1 MARRVLIPLLALLL
15 LLGTASVALGKP
27 SERFDDER
35 GIELIS
41 GNGRTT
47 IALRGAVIGSV
58 GSGWVWVTDLP
69 GGAETDIFVAG
80 DEDSYQI
87 DAADDRL
94 PWRRHPLPRLPG
106 QVARQHQGRGHQRE
120 RGRYRVRRPR
130 RQQRRYSRVAGG
142 PERRWPEEWKTI
154 KLGP

>member
-58 GSGWVWVTDLP
+58 GS
-69 GGAETDIFVAG
+69 
-80 DEDSYQI
+80 
-87 DAADDRL
+87 
-94 PWRRHPLPRLPG
+94 
-106 QVARQHQGRGHQRE
+106 
-120 RGRYRVRRPR
+120 
-130 RQQRRYSRVAGG
+130 
-142 PERRWPEEWKTI
+142 
-154 KLGP
+154 

>member
-87 DAADDRL
+87 DTQTTAYRGDDLRF
-94 PWRRHPLPRLPG
+94 R
-106 QVARQHQGRGHQRE
+106 VFRGKW
-120 RGRYRVRRPR
+120 RVRIRGVDIDVSAVGTGFVGIAGR
-130 RQQRRYSRVAGG
+130 SGLYRVAGG

>member
-47 IALRGAVIGSV
+47 IA
-58 GSGWVWVTDLP
+58 
-69 GGAETDIFVAG
+69 
-80 DEDSYQI
+80 
-87 DAADDRL
+87 RL
-94 PWRRHPLPRLPG
+94 PKRTT
-106 QVARQHQGRGHQRE
+106 
-120 RGRYRVRRPR
+120 
-130 RQQRRYSRVAGG
+130 S
-142 PERRWPEEWKTI
+142 
-154 KLGP
+154 